1 LTDVIQFHGDSISGN
16 CYKLQ
21 LACSELGIEYE
32 WHELDILAGDTRSDE
47 FLALNPNGKV
57 PLMVLADGRCLPE
70 SNAILSYLA
79 AETELAGDDRYAR
92 ANVLQWLFFEQYS
105 HEPFIATSRFIVK
118 YLGSPPERETELE
131 AQQPGGYKAL
141 AVMEQQLQAQDF
153 LANDKY
159 SIADI
164 ALFAYTHVA
173 HEGGFELTEF
183 PSVRRWLRRV
193 DSRPRFTPMRSRSEG
208 HE

>member
-1 LTDVIQFHGDSISGN
+1 VIQFHGDSISGN

-57 PLMVLADGRCLPE
+57 PLMVVPDGRCLPE

-79 AETELAGDDRYAR
+79 AGSELAGDGRYAR

-118 YLGSPPERETELE
+118 YLGSPPERESELE
-131 AQQPGGYKAL
+131 AKQPGGYKAL

-153 LANDKY
+153 LANNKY

-173 HEGGFELTEF
+173 HEGGIELIEF
-183 PSVRRWLRRV
+183 PAVRGWLRRV
-193 DSRPRFTPMRSRSEG
+193 ESRPRFTPMRSASEG

>member
-1 LTDVIQFHGDSISGN
+1 MTDQIQFYGDSISGN

-21 LACSELGIEYE
+21 LVCSELGIDYI
-32 WHELDILAGDTRSDE
+32 WHEMDILAGDTRTDK

-57 PLMVLADGRCLPE
+57 PLMVLPDGRCLPE

-79 AETELAGDDRYAR
+79 NASDLAGTDRYAK

-105 HEPFIATSRFIVK
+105 HEPCIATSRFIVK
-118 YLGSPPERETELE
+118 YLGSPPDRQADLD
-131 AQQPGGYKAL
+131 AKRQGGYKAL
-141 AVMEQQLQAQDF
+141 AVMELQLQSQQHI
-153 LANDKY
+153 ANDEF

-164 ALFAYTHVA
+164 ALYAYTHVA
-173 HEGGFELTEF
+173 DEGGFDLGKY
-183 PSVRRWLRRV
+183 PCVRMWLQRIE
-193 DSRPRFTPMRSRSEG
+193 DRPGFVPMRAPSNR